1 MVQLGCLARFFNRY
15 ESEVKFAEENKFS
28 FMQLWYDNRGL
39 CLHENDKEFI
49 DTINRY
55 NFPTII
61 HAVLNINEFG
71 EHIPKLLDI
80 LNKLNHKELIIHPI
94 CENEEINKE
103 TLYKLDKSIKYALN
117 ILTPN
122 GITLFLENNSKL
134 DPIFTDANEIEKIF
148 SQNKDL
154 EFLLDIAHIDNMN
167 HLQEM
172 INIKK
177 PKILHIADRHFDVVH
192 EHLPLGQGD
201 IDFQYIFSNLLPKY
215 DGKIILEIVNDDL
228 DIINSKN
235 IIESLI
241 SKNEPT
247 IQL

>member
-1 MVQLGCLARFFNRY
+1 MLQLGCLARFFNRY
-15 ESEVKFAEENKFS
+15 EDEVKFAKENKFD

-39 CLHENDKEFI
+39 CLHEDDKEFI
-49 DTINRY
+49 HTINKH

-61 HAVLNINEFG
+61 HAVLNINEFK

-80 LNKLNHKELIIHPI
+80 LNKLNHKELIVHPI

-103 TLYKLDKSIKYALN
+103 TIDKLDKSVKYALN
-117 ILTPN
+117 ILNPY

-134 DPIFTDANEIEKIF
+134 DPIFTDTNEIQKIF
-148 SQNKDL
+148 SPNKDL

-167 HLQEM
+167 HLEEM
-172 INIKK
+172 LKVKK

-201 IDFQYIFSNLLPKY
+201 IDFQYIFSNLLPEY
-215 DGKIILEIVNDDL
+215 DGKIILEIVNKDS

-235 IIESLI
+235 LIENFL
-241 SKNEPT
+241 NTPN
-247 IQL
+247 Q

>member
-15 ESEVKFAEENKFS
+15 ESEVKFAKENKFS

-39 CLHENDKEFI
+39 CLHEDDKEFI

-61 HAVLNINEFG
+61 HAVLNINEFK

-80 LNKLNHKELIIHPI
+80 MNKLNHKELIIHPI

-103 TLYKLDKSIKYALN
+103 ILDKLDKSIKYALN

-134 DPIFTDANEIEKIF
+134 DPIFTGANEIEKIF

-177 PKILHIADRHFDVVH
+177 PKILHVADRHFNLVH

-201 IDFQYIFSNLLPKY
+201 INFQYIFSNLLPEY

-247 IQL
+247 NQL